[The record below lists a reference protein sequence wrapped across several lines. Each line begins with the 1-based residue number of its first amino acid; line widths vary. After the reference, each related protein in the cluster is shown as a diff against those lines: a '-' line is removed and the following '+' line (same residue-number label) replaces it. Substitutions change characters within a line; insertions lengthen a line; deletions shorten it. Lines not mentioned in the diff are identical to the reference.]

1 MADEVEGTSVE
12 SSEVDEFK
20 EAFDTAVSIGDA
32 PDLSTKDDPA
42 NEVPETPTEPV
53 TPVVEAQTP
62 LETPAET
69 PPADIPQKA
78 GESDETYEQRWKTL
92 QGIHRHDREVWAA
105 EKAELEAKLAK
116 PEKKE
121 EPKVEAAVS
130 ADLYGSLTEE
140 EKAALKEYDEE
151 FDVVSKM
158 EGKKRE
164 VELNKLRKE
173 FQSWKDEVTAQ
184 LAPATAL
191 VQESQVEREKRVNLA
206 HFEAIRKGHEDFE
219 KYRDDGSI
227 LKWIEAKPKYLKDAM
242 LNTYAK
248 GAAEEVVELISDF
261 KAENNIQP
269 SQTNVVNI
277 DTRKAERKQA
287 MTAVT
292 TRRGAVNPAMS
303 VRNDFEGAFDEAVN
317 KGG

>member
-1 MADEVEGTSVE
+1 MPDEVEGTSE
-12 SSEVDEFK
+12 LIEAEAFK
-20 EAFDTAVSIGDA
+20 EAFDTAVAVGDA
-32 PDLSTKDDPA
+32 PDLSVTDDPA
-42 NEVPETPTEPV
+42 VEPV
-53 TPVVEAQTP
+53 VEVPVVEA
-62 LETPAET
+62 
-69 PPADIPQKA
+69 PPVVEIPVVESAAVEIDRSVQQP
-78 GESDETYEQRWKTL
+78 GESDESFKQRWLTL
-92 QGIHRHDREVWAA
+92 QGIHRHDKEVWAA
-105 EKAELEAKLAK
+105 EKAELVAKLAI

-121 EPKVEAAVS
+121 EPKVDAAVPAS
-130 ADLYGSLTEE
+130 LYDSLTEE

-173 FQSWKDEVTAQ
+173 FQTWKDEVTAQ

-191 VQESQVEREKRVNLA
+191 VQESQVEREKRENLS
-206 HFEAIRKGHEDFE
+206 HFETIRKGHEDFE

-248 GAAEEVVELISDF
+248 GAAEDVIELISDF
-261 KAENNIQP
+261 KAESNIQP
-269 SQTNVVNI
+269 STNSNVVNI
-277 DTRKAERKQA
+277 NKAERKQA

-292 TRRGAVNPAMS
+292 TRRGAVNPAMA
-303 VRNDFEGAFDEAVN
+303 VANDYEGAFDEALH